1 VATLTDERARE
12 WLGEAVL
19 PAVLSRFLLAN
30 ALAELGRLG
39 EALRNAQDGVDIAE
53 AADHPW
59 TKSLAYCGLGYVWL
73 GKGDLTEAIRR
84 LTQALGLARAA
95 DLPFMVPHVAGPL
108 ATACALAGRTAEAVE
123 LAEEAVALSASLKR
137 ASWHALLV
145 ARLADAHL
153 AAGRVPRAREVVID
167 ALEQARRRKERG
179 DEATILTVVG
189 KIESDADHGD
199 PGMAQSA
206 YREALTLANELGM
219 RPLVARCHLG
229 LGTLSRRTG
238 GREQAREHL
247 TTAAMMYREMDI
259 RFWLERAEAEM
270 RELA

>member
-1 VATLTDERARE
+1 
-12 WLGEAVL
+12 
-19 PAVLSRFLLAN
+19 
-30 ALAELGRLG
+30 
-39 EALRNAQDGVDIAE
+39 
-53 AADHPW
+53 
-59 TKSLAYCGLGYVWL
+59 
-73 GKGDLTEAIRR
+73 
-84 LTQALGLARAA
+84 
-95 DLPFMVPHVAGPL
+95 
-108 ATACALAGRTAEAVE
+108 VE

-153 AAGRVPRAREVVID
+153 AAGRVQRAREVVID

-199 PGMAQSA
+199 SGMALAA

-238 GREQAREHL
+238 GREQARAHL